1 MTLGPIPQPPP
12 RPPNPLAP
20 LLMELT
26 TKLLAVTQGKLFA
39 KCSVTGP
46 RDLAELITLMKAAGM
61 DAAVWLLEPYA
72 YEDNIET
79 REQLE
84 LYRDDDLAIRRILQR
99 EGPGKLN
106 DIDAIINPPDQ
117 EED

>member
-1 MTLGPIPQPPP
+1 MTLGPIPKPPP
-12 RPPNPLAP
+12 PPPNPLTP

-26 TKLLAVTQGKLFA
+26 TKLLSVTQGKLFA

-46 RDLAELITLMKAAGM
+46 RDIAELITLMKAAGM

-72 YEDNIET
+72 YEDNMET
-79 REQLE
+79 REQLD
-84 LYRDDDLAIRRILQR
+84 LYRDDFAAIQRILER
-99 EGPGKLN
+99 EGAGKLN

-117 EED
+117 EE